1 MTDGVLS
8 AADGSEGDGHGCWQY
23 VSIEGE
29 RQAGGEVLTLGVR
42 RPRAHW
48 DWSSHGHG
56 LRRDQSLRGR
66 EVGDCAGI
74 IVAQRWR
81 HADGRCGECL
91 DGWVDEIKLKVE
103 RCDKGGRK
111 EVGGSGMGGG
121 G

>member
-1 MTDGVLS
+1 VTDGVLS
-8 AADGSEGDGHGCWQY
+8 AADGSEGDGHG
-23 VSIEGE
+23 
-29 RQAGGEVLTLGVR
+29 LGVR

-56 LRRDQSLRGR
+56 LGRDQSLRGR

-111 EVGGSGMGGG
+111 EVGGSGVGGG
-121 G
+121 GWKERG